1 VTGRRSFW
9 LFTVLAFGY
18 AFLYLPIVTLV
29 VYSFNDSRLV
39 TVWGGFSTRWYAELL
54 RNEQI
59 LKAFWLSLRIGA
71 LTATLA
77 VILGTLIALT
87 LVRFRHFRTRT
98 LFAGLAAAPLVMP
111 EVILG
116 ISALLLFVT
125 MEQWLGWPPG
135 RGMTTITIAHITF
148 TSAFVAVIVQSRLAY
163 LDPSL
168 EEAAMDLGARPWRVF
183 VFVTLP
189 IISPALIAG
198 WLLGFT
204 LSMDDL
210 VIASFVSG
218 PGSTT
223 LPMVVYSSVRLGV
236 SPQINAL
243 ATLIV
248 LVVSTGVLLAGW
260 FLHRQARDRER
271 GMNGRGP
278 DATRGAE

>member
-1 VTGRRSFW
+1 MTGRRPFW
-9 LFTVLAFGY
+9 LFTAMAFGY
-18 AFLYLPIVTLV
+18 AFLYLPIITLI

-39 TVWGGFSTRWYAELL
+39 TVWGGFSTRWYGELL

-59 LKAFWLSLRIGA
+59 LTALWLSVRVAAI
-71 LTATLA
+71 TATLA
-77 VILGTLIALT
+77 VIIGTLIALT
-87 LVRFRHFRTRT
+87 LVRFTHLRTRM

-116 ISALLLFVT
+116 LSGLLLFVSL
-125 MEQWLGWPPG
+125 EQMLGWPAG

-148 TSAFVAVIVQSRLAY
+148 TSAFVAVIIQSRLSQ

-168 EEAAMDLGARPWRVF
+168 EEAAMDLGARPWKVF
-183 VFVTLP
+183 FLITLP
-189 IISPALIAG
+189 IISPALLAG

-218 PGSTT
+218 PGATT
-223 LPMVVYSSVRLGV
+223 LPMVVYSSVRMGV

-248 LVVSTGVLLAGW
+248 VVVSTGVIIAGW
-260 FLHRQARDRER
+260 LLYRSER
-271 GMNGRGP
+271 RSG
-278 DATRGAE
+278 